1 MLPGCVPPPGDVVL
15 LAQSFEHPIS
25 SIAATAAASF
35 MRCAT
40 NIRSSTELTDELR
53 LTEVTRTARSIASR
67 VEQRRPG
74 RSSGYRLEM
83 RLSGMRSRLALFG
96 AARLSGP
103 RGTDMRRAVQ
113 QRRLALLAII
123 ASSPDATVSR
133 DRLLGILWPDRG
145 ERAARHLLA
154 DSVYVLR
161 TTLGDE
167 AVVATGNDL
176 RLSGDLVSSDVAEF
190 HRLWNDRRW
199 SEALD
204 LYRGDFLDGFYLRD
218 AVDFDHWLLAER
230 ARLQHLAARAAHAW
244 AEALEKEGRIADAA
258 GAAERALELQ
268 PSDEAAFRNLLRLLT
283 ATQNRARAA
292 AVAHDFTERLA
303 DELGV
308 SPSAETMRLVHAI
321 HGSPRDTETAAMIA
335 RGRHHWHQ
343 RTRASLE
350 RAITY
355 FARATKRDQRA
366 VEAWSGLADCWT
378 TMAGRGYVPVD
389 EAIAR
394 AASSADRAMRLDDTR
409 SAVHATIGG
418 MNIIRRRWRD
428 AESSLR
434 RALAID
440 PENADAHH
448 WLSLTLLT
456 GFGDRTEAMRAQ
468 TAAATLNPVS
478 PMQVGALGWQRY
490 LRADYESSRSS
501 MEPVVDLN
509 ADLEEGHAG
518 LARAAAR
525 LGDEATVTTSIE
537 AGIARRGDLRGDLL
551 AEQASA
557 LAVLGDSRRAR
568 QRATE
573 AARSGA
579 HPTNL
584 ALAWASVGE
593 IDRAFESLNVDTFT
607 PYWAPQAIWWDPRF
621 DRMRD
626 DSRFRGV
633 RERVDRAWKPEWR

>member
-1 MLPGCVPPPGDVVL
+1 
-15 LAQSFEHPIS
+15 
-25 SIAATAAASF
+25 
-35 MRCAT
+35 
-40 NIRSSTELTDELR
+40 
-53 LTEVTRTARSIASR
+53 
-67 VEQRRPG
+67 
-74 RSSGYRLEM
+74 
-83 RLSGMRSRLALFG
+83 MRSRLALFG

-103 RGTDMRRAVQ
+103 RATDMRRAVQ

-133 DRLLGILWPDRG
+133 DRLLGILWPDRD

-154 DSVYVLR
+154 DSIYVLR
-161 TTLGDE
+161 KTLGDE

-176 RLSGDLVSSDVAEF
+176 RLSGDLVISDVTEF
-190 HRLWNDRRW
+190 HRLCNDRRW

-230 ARLQHLAARAAHAW
+230 ARLQNVAARAAHAW

-283 ATQNRARAA
+283 ATHNRTRAA
-292 AVAHDFTERLA
+292 AVAREFTDRLA
-303 DELGV
+303 EEVGV
-308 SPSAETMRLVHAI
+308 SPSAETMRLVNAI
-321 HGSPRDTETAAMIA
+321 HTSPRDTETAALIA

-343 RTRASLE
+343 RTKASLE

-355 FARATKRDQRA
+355 FTRAAERDPRA
-366 VEAWSGLADCWT
+366 ADAWSGLADCWT
-378 TMAGRGYVPVD
+378 VMGGRGYAPLDV
-389 EAIAR
+389 AIAR
-394 AASSADRAMRLDDTR
+394 ASSSVDRALRFGEES

-428 AESSLR
+428 AEASLR

-440 PENADAHH
+440 PQNADAHH

-456 GFGDRTEAMRAQ
+456 GFGDPAQAMRAQ
-468 TAAATLNPVS
+468 TAAAGLNPVS
-478 PMQVGALGWQRY
+478 PIQVGALGWQRY
-490 LRADYESSRSS
+490 LRGDYESSRSS

-509 ADLEEGHAG
+509 ADLEEAHAG

-537 AGIARRGDLRGDLL
+537 AGIARRSDLRGDLL

-557 LAVLGDSRRAR
+557 LAVLGDLRSAR

-573 AARSGA
+573 AAGSGA

-584 ALAWASVGE
+584 ALAWASMGDVNL
-593 IDRAFESLNVDTFT
+593 AFQSLEVDTFT

-621 DRMRD
+621 DGMRHD
-626 DSRFRGV
+626 PRFRGV
-633 RERVDRAWKPEWR
+633 RERVDRAWMPEWR